1 MGFPKYIQDSLTV
14 YFWFLKP
21 FAKQLPPT
29 NLWWR
34 RYLSATR
41 RDVHLLLNLDP
52 EQFAAHN
59 RAQARGIDQ
68 PDQGDEER

>member
-1 MGFPKYIQDSLTV
+1 MVAPRFFPQ
-14 YFWFLKP
+14 
-21 FAKQLPPT
+21 
-29 NLWWR
+29 R
-34 RYLSATR
+34 R

-68 PDQGDEER
+68 PDQGDEERWGRKGPQLRVINLGKL